1 MDYKE
6 IRKQHIKPTLK
17 HLLDDWLDRFFF
29 LIVLIFLLIITFVG
43 FTKIRT
49 GTEMQQL
56 LSIAGLVIIWVIIP
70 VFYDEV

>member
-6 IRKQHIKPTLK
+6 IRRRHIKPVLK

-29 LIVLIFLLIITFVG
+29 LTVLIFLLTTATIG
-43 FTKIRT
+43 FNKIRT
-49 GTEMQQL
+49 GTEIQQL
-56 LSIAGLVIIWVIIP
+56 ITTVGLIAIWVAIP

>member
-6 IRKQHIKPTLK
+6 IRKQHIKPIIK

-29 LIVLIFLLIITFVG
+29 LTVLIFLLTTATIG

-56 LSIAGLVIIWVIIP
+56 LSIAGLVTIWVVIP
-70 VFYDEV
+70 IFYNEV

>member
-6 IRKQHIKPTLK
+6 IRKRHIKPVLK

-29 LIVLIFLLIITFVG
+29 LTVLIFLLTTATIAFN
-43 FTKIRT
+43 KIRT
-49 GTEMQQL
+49 GTEIQQL
-56 LSIAGLVIIWVIIP
+56 LSIAGLVTIWVVIP

>member
-6 IRKQHIKPTLK
+6 IRKQHLK
-17 HLLDDWLDRFFF
+17 SVLKQLLDNRLDIFFF
-29 LIVLIFLLIITFVG
+29 IVLLIFLLITATVG

>member
-6 IRKQHIKPTLK
+6 IRKRHIKPVLK

-29 LIVLIFLLIITFVG
+29 LTVLIFLLTTATIG
-43 FTKIRT
+43 FNKIRT
-49 GTEMQQL
+49 GTEIQQL
-56 LSIAGLVIIWVIIP
+56 LSIAGLVTIWVVIP